1 MRDTGFMVPDRADI
15 AIVDIGGLP
24 VAYREAGDGPPV
36 VLLHGAWS
44 DGREWRL
51 QLEGLADEFRL
62 IAWDAPGCGASGDP
76 PADFTLDD
84 YADTAAA
91 LVAALGLEPAH
102 VVGLSFG
109 GGLAIALAARHPTA
123 VQSLVLASAY
133 AGWKGSLPAD
143 EVAARVARVVEEADE
158 PPEEWAASYLP
169 GFFAG
174 PVDPVLV
181 DEVLA
186 IMCDSRP
193 AGIKAMVRAFGDADL
208 RDALP
213 RLTVPTLLLYGDQ
226 DTRAPLSVARALHD
240 AIPDAELR
248 VLPGVGHV
256 SSVEAPDRFNDEVR
270 CFLRSVRS

>member
-1 MRDTGFMVPDRADI
+1 MPLDRDDVSIAD
-15 AIVDIGGLP
+15 VDGLRI
-24 VAYREAGDGPPV
+24 AYRAAGGGAPV
-36 VLLHGAWS
+36 VLLHGGWS

-51 QLEGLADEFRL
+51 QLEGLADEFRV
-62 IAWDAPGCGASGDP
+62 IAWDAPGCGASADP
-76 PADFTLDD
+76 PSDFALDD
-84 YADTAAA
+84 YADAAA
-91 LVAALGLEPAH
+91 SLLVVLGLERAH
-102 VVGLSFG
+102 VVGMSFG
-109 GGLAIALAARHPTA
+109 GALAIALAARHPTA
-123 VQSLVLASAY
+123 VRSLVLASAY
-133 AGWKGSLPAD
+133 AGWKGSLPPD

-158 PPEEWAASYLP
+158 PPERWAASYLP

-174 PVDPVLV
+174 PVDPALV

-213 RLTVPTLLLYGDQ
+213 GIDAPTLLLYGDQ
-226 DTRAPLSVARALHD
+226 DTRAPLSVARALHE

-256 SSVEAPDRFNDEVR
+256 SNVEAPDRFNEEVR
-270 CFLRSVRS
+270 RFLRSVRE